1 MDVQDFNSL
10 ALDERVAA
18 VWRQGT
24 FLGSRTRG
32 GYRLALYHLGGFF
45 SELWYCPASN
55 GIVLALGFTGLKAAG
70 AVPRGHRTAKH
81 LIPIHDYSRL

>member
-1 MDVQDFNSL
+1 MDVQEFNSL

-32 GYRLALYHLGGFF
+32 GYRLALYHLGAFF
-45 SELWYCPASN
+45 CELWYCPKSN
-55 GIVLALGFTGLKAAG
+55 GIVLASGFTD
-70 AVPRGHRTAKH
+70 T
-81 LIPIHDYSRL
+81 RLLEAYLGGIELPNV